1 MGIKYLKLVKTLLKV
16 DFLYTEM
23 VNLLFSRFCSYN
35 LFGRK
40 RPVSNLSVAELN
52 ALQNLTKYKNLV
64 IQRANKCNTVV
75 IINKNYYKTKI
86 KDISDSIEFKKLEIG
101 ENNFLINSEKKLKD
115 IIKPLYQK
123 VSH

>member
-1 MGIKYLKLVKTLLKV
+1 M
-16 DFLYTEM
+16 
-23 VNLLFSRFCSYN
+23 
-35 LFGRK
+35 
-40 RPVSNLSVAELN
+40 SNLSVAELN

-75 IINKNYYKTKI
+75 IINKNDYKTKI
-86 KDISDSIEFKKLEIG
+86 KDISNSIEFKKLEIG